1 MDRDSL
7 EELVASGLTVRQ
19 IAAEVGLGY
28 STVRYGLRRR
38 L

>member
-19 IAAEVGLGY
+19 IAAEVGLVTATTARW
-28 STVRYGLRRR
+28 SSII
-38 L
+38 